1 MGDRLFFPPT
11 AFEQALAAIGKRIE
25 DAARAARAPIA
36 AKVAQ
41 VKADRELATATARA
55 DWDIDVQAF
64 EEAEAEADR
73 IREAARV
80 ANEATLEACR
90 RRYQARLGEGL
101 PAYKA
106 KLDALSQEAR
116 DAVEASPVVQEA
128 RLQIATLSALNQVR
142 LQEEAAAVSAEF
154 AAQNARL
161 GALFGELVPRGKP

>member
-1 MGDRLFFPPT
+1 MGDRMFFPPT
-11 AFEQALAAIGKRIE
+11 AFEQAMTAATKRVE
-25 DAARAARAPIA
+25 AAAAEARAPIA

-41 VKADRELATATARA
+41 AQADRDMATASARA

-73 IREAARV
+73 IREAART
-80 ANEATLEACR
+80 ANKATLEACR

-106 KLDALSQEAR
+106 QVDALSQDAR
-116 DAVEASPVVQEA
+116 DAVDASPAVQEA

-142 LQEEAAAVSAEF
+142 LQEEGAAATADF
-154 AAQNARL
+154 AATQARL
-161 GALFGELVPRGKP
+161 GALFGELVPRRTP

>member
-1 MGDRLFFPPT
+1 MRDPLFFPPS
-11 AFEQALAAIGKRIE
+11 AFERAMTAISKRIE
-25 DAARAARAPIA
+25 DAAREARAQVA

-41 VKADRELATATARA
+41 VKTDRELDTATARA

-73 IREAARV
+73 VREAARV

-116 DAVEASPVVQEA
+116 DAVEASPAVQEA
-128 RLQIATLSALNQVR
+128 RLQESTLVALNQVR
-142 LQEEAAAVSAEF
+142 LQEEAAAASADF
-154 AAQNARL
+154 AATQARL